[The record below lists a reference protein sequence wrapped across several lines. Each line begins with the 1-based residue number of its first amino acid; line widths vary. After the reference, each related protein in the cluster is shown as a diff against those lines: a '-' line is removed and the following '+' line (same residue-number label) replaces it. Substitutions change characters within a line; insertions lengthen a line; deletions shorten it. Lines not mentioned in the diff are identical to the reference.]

1 MMSNEN
7 DPIKSPTALKEEETL
22 KFWNDIE
29 AFKKTLEKEAPKGDF
44 VFYEGPPT
52 ANGRPGIHHL
62 EARAFKDAIPRYK
75 TMQGFRV
82 MRKAG
87 WDTHGLPVELQV
99 EKELGLASKKEIE
112 TYGVSPFNKK
122 CRESV
127 LKYIKEWSEFTDRMG
142 YWVDKENAYFTF
154 NSSYM
159 ESIWSIIKKVD
170 EQNLLYKDYKIVPW
184 CPRCG
189 TGLSSHE
196 LAQGY
201 KEDKDLSVTVK
212 FKLKGGSSVIPV
224 PVSTSINSGKIQS
237 QNSGLGSP
245 GVPEDDNAGE
255 SENTYI
261 LAWTTTPWTLPGN
274 VALAI
279 GEEIIYSKVKI
290 QNLKLKSESQNLEVD
305 TNSILIL
312 AKERV
317 EVVLKDYTYEVIG
330 EVLGKDLVGLEYEP
344 LYPYL
349 KDNLPLSEKEKL
361 AKAFRIY
368 PASFVTTLDGTGVVH
383 IAPMYGADDFD
394 LGTKI
399 GLPKYHLVRDDGT
412 FIPETAFLAGRF
424 VKDESVAVD
433 IIKELASRSLLYKKE
448 KYEHT
453 YPHCWRCDTALI
465 YFARDSWYIRM
476 SELRGKLLE
485 ENAKINWEPDYIK
498 DGRFGEWLKEVK
510 DWALSRERYWGTPLP
525 VWLSENGEE
534 KLVIGS
540 VEDIKA
546 HTKKSGNK
554 YFVMRHGEGE
564 QNVLGILSSKVDN
577 PHHLTEKGKEQVSNT
592 TDKLKGK
599 KVTKIISSPFVRT
612 KETAEIIAEKLGL
625 LKDDIVYDARIEEMN
640 LGDFDMK
647 DFESYRAYYSSFEE
661 MLEKPVPNGESHN
674 DLRKRAGEFLYEID
688 KKYSD
693 ENILF
698 VTHLSLAWALCSV
711 ALGADK
717 VKAEELWK
725 EKNDFLTPA
734 EYREFDFSP
743 IPHNDLY
750 ELDLHKPYIDEIQ
763 LFSEKG
769 TPLYRAKEVM
779 DVWLDSGAMPFAQDH
794 YPFENKDL
802 AYPADFISEA
812 IDQTRGWFYTLHAVG
827 VLSGKGLAYKN
838 VICLGH
844 LNDKD
849 GKKMSKSIGN
859 VVDPWEMMNKY
870 GVDAIRLWMYS
881 VNQPGEPKSFDEKT
895 VDEIVKKIF
904 NLVTNVN
911 TFYELYRDKDLES
924 NEIPKGENVL
934 DKWILSKLNSLVSDN
949 TKYLDDYKLLEPV
962 RLIREF
968 VDSLST
974 WYLRRSRDRIR
985 EGNTDAKNTL
995 YYVLK
1000 TLSKLLAPL
1009 APFYAESLYQ
1019 GLKLVE
1025 DKESVHLEKWPETNE
1040 VETSVVEMM
1049 DATRK
1054 IVEVAMRLRSENK
1067 IIVRQPL
1074 ASLKLKVTPDNG
1086 NKLGHAS
1093 EKLKEEYLEIIKE
1106 EINVKEIIVD
1116 DSIQVEI
1123 ELDTNITPEL
1133 KEEGEYRELLRAI
1146 QDLRKRKGLTPK
1158 DKPKLIIS
1166 CDPETK
1172 NFIEKFQTQLEKTA
1186 SLLSVSYEQ
1195 TEGEEILVGD
1205 KKIKLELSI

>member
-1 MMSNEN
+1 MSNEN

-22 KFWNDIE
+22 KFWNEID

-201 KEDKDLSVTVK
+201 KEDKDLSVTAK
-212 FKLKGGSSVIPV
+212 FKLV
-224 PVSTSINSGKIQS
+224 NQ
-237 QNSGLGSP
+237 
-245 GVPEDDNAGE
+245 
-255 SENTYI
+255 ENTYI

-279 GEEIIYSKVKI
+279 GEDIDYVKI
-290 QNLKLKSESQNLEVD
+290 KINED
-305 TNSILIL
+305 ILIL
-312 AKERV
+312 AKPRLS
-317 EVVLKDYTYEVIG
+317 VVSEEYEIISELK
-330 EVLGKDLVGLEYEP
+330 GKDLVGLEYEP

-361 AKAFRIY
+361 EKAFRIY
-368 PASFVTTLDGTGVVH
+368 SAPFVTTLDGTGVVH
-383 IAPMYGADDFD
+383 IAPMYGADDFE

-399 GLPKYHLVRDDGT
+399 GLPKYHLVKDDGT
-412 FIPETAFLAGRF
+412 FIPEADFLAGRF

-485 ENAKINWEPDYIK
+485 ENEKINWEPDYIK

-564 QNVLGILSSKVDN
+564 QNVLNILSSKIDH
-577 PHHLTEKGKEQVSNT
+577 PHHLTEKGKEQALVT
-592 TDKLKGK
+592 AEKLKDQK
-599 KVTKIISSPFVRT
+599 ITKIIASPFVRT
-612 KETAEIIAEKLGL
+612 KETAEIVAKAFGL
-625 LKDDIVYDARIEEMN
+625 SSEDIVYDLRIGEMN
-640 LGDFDMK
+640 LGDFDMQ
-647 DFESYRAYYSSFEE
+647 DRMMYREYFSSFEDQF
-661 MLEKPVPNGESHN
+661 EKPAPNGESHN
-674 DLRKRAGEFLYEID
+674 DVRKRVGEFLYNVD
-688 KKYSD
+688 KKYSG
-693 ENILF
+693 ENMLF
-698 VTHLSLAWALCSV
+698 VTHGSPAWMLQVV
-711 ALGADK
+711 ALGADTK
-717 VKAEELWK
+717 KAMEIWSESFP
-725 EKNDFLTPA
+725 EVS
-734 EYREFDFSP
+734 EYKEFDFAP

-779 DVWLDSGAMPFAQDH
+779 DVWLDSGTMPFAQDH

-849 GKKMSKSIGN
+849 GKKMSKSLGN

-911 TFYELYRDKDLES
+911 TFYELYRDKNLES

-934 DKWILSKLNSLVSDN
+934 DRWILSKLNSLVSDN
-949 TKYLDDYKLLEPV
+949 TKYLDGYKLLEPV
-962 RLIREF
+962 RQIREF

-985 EGNTDAKNTL
+985 EGNTGAKNTL

-1025 DKESVHLEKWPETNE
+1025 DKESVHLEKWPEINE
-1040 VETSVVEMM
+1040 VEISVIEMM

-1054 IVEVAMRLRSENK
+1054 IVEVAMRLRAENK

-1074 ASLKLKVTPDNG
+1074 ASLKLKV
-1086 NKLGHAS
+1086 KS

-1116 DSIQVEI
+1116 DSIQVEV

-1172 NFIEKFQTQLEKTA
+1172 IFIEKFQTQLEKTA
-1186 SLLSVSYEQ
+1186 SLLSVSYDQ
-1195 TEGEEILVGD
+1195 AEGEEILIGD

>member
-1 MMSNEN
+1 MSNEK
-7 DPIKSPTALKEEETL
+7 DLIKSETALKEEKIL
-22 KFWNDIE
+22 SFWQEID
-29 AFKKTLEKEAPKGDF
+29 AFKKTIQKEAPKGDF
-44 VFYEGPPT
+44 IFYEGPPT

-82 MRKAG
+82 RRKAG

-99 EKELGLASKKEIE
+99 EKELGLTSKKDIE
-112 TYGVSPFNKK
+112 KYGVSPFNKK

-142 YWVDKENAYFTF
+142 YWVDKEDAYFTF

-159 ESIWSIIKKVD
+159 ESIWNIIKKVD

-201 KEDKDLSVTVK
+201 KDDKDLSVTVK
-212 FKLKGGSSVIPV
+212 FKL
-224 PVSTSINSGKIQS
+224 INQ
-237 QNSGLGSP
+237 
-245 GVPEDDNAGE
+245 
-255 SENTYI
+255 ENTYI

-274 VALAI
+274 VALAV
-279 GEEIIYSKVKI
+279 GEDIEYVKI
-290 QNLKLKSESQNLEVD
+290 KINEDL
-305 TNSILIL
+305 LIL
-312 AKERV
+312 AKTRLSV
-317 EVVLKDYTYEVIG
+317 ITDTYEIVS
-330 EVLGKDLVGLEYEP
+330 EMKGKDLIGLEYEP
-344 LYPYL
+344 LYPFL
-349 KDNLPLSEKEKL
+349 KDNLPASEKEKL
-361 AKAFRIY
+361 DKAFKIY
-368 PASFVTTLDGTGVVH
+368 GAPFVTTLDGTGVVH
-383 IAPMYGADDFD
+383 IAPMYGTDDFD

-399 GLPKYHLVRDDGT
+399 GLPKYHLVKDDGT
-412 FIPETAFLAGRF
+412 FIPEAGFLASKF
-424 VKDESVAVD
+424 VKDEEVAVD

-448 KYEHT
+448 KYEHS

-485 ENAKINWEPDYIK
+485 ENEKINWEPSYIK
-498 DGRFGEWLKEVK
+498 DGRFGEWLKDAK

-534 KLVIGS
+534 RLVVGS
-540 VEDIKA
+540 VDDIKK

-577 PHHLTEKGKEQVSNT
+577 PHNLTEKGKLQVRET
-592 TDKLKGK
+592 AEKLRDARI
-599 KVTKIISSPFVRT
+599 TKIIASPFLRT
-612 KETAEIIAEKLGL
+612 KETAEIVAEVIGL
-625 LKDDIVYDARIEEMN
+625 DKNKIEIDERLKERDF
-640 LGDFDMK
+640 GDFNLRTL
-647 DFESYRAYYSSFEE
+647 EEASYREYYPTRDLYFE
-661 MLEKPVPNGESHN
+661 KSTPNGENLN
-674 DLRKRAGEFLYEID
+674 DLRKRIGDFIYETD
-688 KKYSD
+688 SKYEN
-693 ENILF
+693 ENILI
-698 VTHLSLAWALCSV
+698 VTHQAPASALNWISLGWNKDDILKNWTTHSLDV
-711 ALGADK
+711 A
-717 VKAEELWK
+717 ESK
-725 EKNDFLTPA
+725 EINFV
-734 EYREFDFSP
+734 P

-763 LFSEKG
+763 LVSDKG
-769 TPLYRAKEVM
+769 TPLVRVKEVM

-794 YPFENKDL
+794 YPFENENL

-827 VLSGKGLAYKN
+827 ILVGKGLAYKN

-849 GKKMSKSIGN
+849 GKKMSKSLGN
-859 VVDPWEMMNKY
+859 VVDPWDMMNKY

-911 TFYELYRDKDLES
+911 TFYELYRDRDIES
-924 NEIPKGENVL
+924 NDAPESENVL
-934 DKWILSKLNSLVSDN
+934 DKWILSKLNSLILDT
-949 TKYLDDYKLLEPV
+949 TKYLEGYKLLEPV
-962 RLIREF
+962 RLTREF
-968 VDSLST
+968 VDALST

-985 EGNTDAKNTL
+985 EGDMDAKKTL
-995 YYVLK
+995 YYSLK

-1019 GLKLVE
+1019 SLKLE
-1025 DKESVHLEKWPETNE
+1025 DDKESVHLEKWPEAKE
-1040 VETSVVEMM
+1040 VDEKVLEMM

-1054 IVEVAMRLRSENK
+1054 IVEVAMRLRAESK

-1074 ASLKLKVTPDNG
+1074 ATLKLKV
-1086 NKLGHAS
+1086 KS

-1116 DSIQVEI
+1116 DSIQAEV

-1133 KEEGEYRELLRAI
+1133 KEEGDYREFLRAV
-1146 QDLRKRKGLTPK
+1146 QDLRKRNGLTPK
-1158 DKPKLIIS
+1158 DKPKLIVFG
-1166 CDPETK
+1166 DNEVN
-1172 NFIEKFQTQLEKTA
+1172 NFVKKFEAQLSKTA
-1186 SLLSVSYEQ
+1186 SLDSVLYQEN
-1195 TEGEEILVGD
+1195 EGEEIGIGE
-1205 KKIKLELSI
+1205 KKVKLSLLI

>member
-1 MMSNEN
+1 MNNEN
-7 DPIKSPTALKEEETL
+7 GPEKSQTALKEEETL
-22 KFWNDIE
+22 KFWKDID
-29 AFKKTLEKEAPKGDF
+29 AFKKTIEKDAPKGDF

-82 MRKAG
+82 HRKAG

-112 TYGVSPFNKK
+112 TYGVAPFNKK

-201 KEDKDLSVTVK
+201 REDKDLSVTAK
-212 FKLKGGSSVIPV
+212 FKLKNNSSVIPA
-224 PVSTSINSGKIQS
+224 PISTSINSGKIQS
-237 QNSGLGSP
+237 AGINLDP
-245 GVPEDDNAGE
+245 RIREDDNAGA
-255 SENTYI
+255 NTYI

-274 VALAI
+274 VALAV
-279 GEEIIYSKVKI
+279 GEDIDYVKI
-290 QNLKLKSESQNLEVD
+290 KINGD
-305 TNSILIL
+305 IIIL
-312 AKERV
+312 AKSRLSVISEEYEIV
-317 EVVLKDYTYEVIG
+317 SELK
-330 EVLGKDLVGLEYEP
+330 GKDLVGLEYEP

-349 KDNLPLSEKEKL
+349 KDNLPLGEEEKL

-368 PASFVTTLDGTGVVH
+368 SAPFVTTVDGTGVVH

-399 GLPKYHLVRDDGT
+399 GLPKYHLVKDDGK

-424 VKDESVAVD
+424 VKDEDVAVD

-453 YPHCWRCDTALI
+453 YPHCWRCNTALI

-476 SELRGKLLE
+476 SELRGRLLE
-485 ENAKINWEPDYIK
+485 ENEKINWEPDYIK
-498 DGRFGEWLKEVK
+498 AGRFGEWLKEVK

-540 VEDIKA
+540 VEEIKS

-554 YFVMRHGEGE
+554 YIVMRHGEGE
-564 QNVLGILSSKVDN
+564 QNVLNILSSKVDN
-577 PHHLTEKGKEQVSNT
+577 PHHLTEKGRGQANETAEKLKEQ
-592 TDKLKGK
+592 KI
-599 KVTKIISSPFVRT
+599 TKIISSPFVRT
-612 KETAEIIAEKLGL
+612 KETAEILAEKLGL
-625 LKDDIVYDARIEEMN
+625 SKDDIIYDDRIGEMN

-647 DFESYRAYYSSFEE
+647 EFDSYRAFYSSFEE

-688 KKYSD
+688 KKYSG
-693 ENILF
+693 ENILI
-698 VTHLSLAWALCSV
+698 VTHLSPAWALCV
-711 ALGADK
+711 AAIGADK

-725 EKNDFLTPA
+725 ENKDFLTTA
-734 EYREFDFSP
+734 EYKEFDFAP
-743 IPHNDLY
+743 IPHNDLF

-794 YPFENKDL
+794 YPFENKNL

-827 VLSGKGLAYKN
+827 VLVGKGLAYKN

-849 GKKMSKSIGN
+849 GKKMSKSLGN

-934 DKWILSKLNSLVSDN
+934 DMWILSKLNSLVLDT
-949 TKYLDDYKLLEPV
+949 TKYLEGYKLLEPV

-1000 TLSKLLAPL
+1000 TLAKLLAPL

-1019 GLKLVE
+1019 GLKLSE
-1025 DKESVHLEKWPETNE
+1025 DKESVHLEKWPEANE
-1040 VETSVVEMM
+1040 VETSVIEMM

-1054 IVEVAMRLRSENK
+1054 IVEVAMRLRAESK

-1074 ASLKLKVTPDNG
+1074 AKLSYEFTAQQEIGKDFEAIICDELNVKIVERTPDLSAEDYG
-1086 NKLGHAS
+1086 G
-1093 EKLKEEYLEIIKE
+1093 
-1106 EINVKEIIVD
+1106 VKV
-1116 DSIQVEI
+1116 S
-1123 ELDTNITPEL
+1123 LDVNITPEL

-1158 DKPKLIIS
+1158 DKPKLIVS
-1166 CDPETK
+1166 GSDEVK
-1172 NFIEKFQTQLEKTA
+1172 NFVVKFEGQLAKTA
-1186 SLLSVSYEQ
+1186 SLLAISYEE
-1195 TEGEEILVGD
+1195 TEGEEILIGD

>member
-1 MMSNEN
+1 MNNEN
-7 DPIKSPTALKEEETL
+7 GPDKSQTALKEEETL
-22 KFWNDIE
+22 KFWKDID
-29 AFKKTLEKEAPKGDF
+29 AFKKTLEKDAPKGDF
-44 VFYEGPPT
+44 IFYEGPPT

-112 TYGVSPFNKK
+112 TYGVAPFNKK

-154 NSSYM
+154 DPSYM

-201 KEDKDLSVTVK
+201 REDKDLSVTVK
-212 FKLKGGSSVIPV
+212 FKL
-224 PVSTSINSGKIQS
+224 INQ
-237 QNSGLGSP
+237 
-245 GVPEDDNAGE
+245 ENA
-255 SENTYI
+255 YI

-279 GEEIIYSKVKI
+279 GEDIDYVKIKIGEDVLVLAKSRLSVVSEEYEII
-290 QNLKLKSESQNLEVD
+290 SEM
-305 TNSILIL
+305 
-312 AKERV
+312 K
-317 EVVLKDYTYEVIG
+317 
-330 EVLGKDLVGLEYEP
+330 GKDLVGLEYEP

-349 KDNLPLSEKEKL
+349 KDNLPLGEKEKL

-368 PASFVTTLDGTGVVH
+368 SAPFVTTLDGTGVVH
-383 IAPMYGADDFD
+383 IAPMYGPDDFD

-399 GLPKYHLVRDDGT
+399 GLPKYHLVREDGT
-412 FIPETAFLAGRF
+412 FIPEADFLAGRF

-433 IIKELASRSLLYKKE
+433 IIKELAARALLYKKE

-485 ENAKINWEPDYIK
+485 ENEKINWEPDYIK

-540 VEDIKA
+540 VEDIKS

-577 PHHLTEKGKEQVSNT
+577 PHHLTEKGISQVGET
-592 TDKLKGK
+592 AEKLKEK
-599 KVTKIISSPFVRT
+599 KVSKIISSPFIRT
-612 KETAEIIAEKLGL
+612 KETAEIVAEKLGL
-625 LKDDIVYDARIEEMN
+625 SKDDIIYDERICEMN

-647 DFESYRAYYSSFEE
+647 DFASYKAFYSSFEE

-674 DLRKRAGEFLYEID
+674 DLRKRAGEFLYDID
-688 KKYSD
+688 TKYSN

-698 VTHLSLAWALCSV
+698 VTHMSIAWALCATAV
-711 ALGADK
+711 GADK
-717 VKAEELWK
+717 TKAEVLWK
-725 EKNDFLTPA
+725 ENNNFLTTA
-734 EYREFDFSP
+734 EYKEFDFAP
-743 IPHNDLY
+743 IPHNDLF

-794 YPFENKDL
+794 YPFENENL

-827 VLSGKGLAYKN
+827 VLVGKGLAYKN

-849 GKKMSKSIGN
+849 GKKMSKSLGN

-870 GVDAIRLWMYS
+870 GADAVRLWMYS

-934 DKWILSKLNSLVSDN
+934 DRWILSKLNSLVADN
-949 TKYLDDYKLLEPV
+949 TKYLDGYKLLEPV
-962 RLIREF
+962 RQIREF

-985 EGNTDAKNTL
+985 EGNVDAKNTL

-1019 GLKLVE
+1019 GLKLAE
-1025 DKESVHLEKWPETNE
+1025 DKESVHLENWPEANE
-1040 VETSVVEMM
+1040 TEESVIEMM
-1049 DATRK
+1049 DATKK
-1054 IVEVAMRLRSENK
+1054 IVEVAMRLRAESK

-1093 EKLKEEYLEIIKE
+1093 ENLKEEYLEIIKE

-1116 DSIQVEI
+1116 DSIQGEI

-1133 KEEGEYRELLRAI
+1133 KEEGDYRELLRAV
-1146 QDLRKRKGLTPK
+1146 QDLRKRNGLTPK
-1158 DKPKLIIS
+1158 DKPKLFVYS
-1166 CDPETK
+1166 NDNDFVK
-1172 NFIEKFQTQLEKTA
+1172 KFEGELSKTA
-1186 SLLSVSYEQ
+1186 SIDSISYQEN
-1195 TEGEEILVGD
+1195 EGEEIIIGE
-1205 KKIKLELSI
+1205 KKIKLKLSL